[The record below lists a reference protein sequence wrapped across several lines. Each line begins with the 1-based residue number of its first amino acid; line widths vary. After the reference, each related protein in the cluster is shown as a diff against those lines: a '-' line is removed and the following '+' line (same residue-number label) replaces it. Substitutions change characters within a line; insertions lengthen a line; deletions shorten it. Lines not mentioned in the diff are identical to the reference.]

1 MMATIMFSRAYIDV
15 DVKQMF
21 EELVIASLLK
31 VETSKMR
38 QLLVNIIVSSNNLI
52 WPRIK
57 SPKWQKAT
65 KGLTGNLN
73 SGIHFEIFHIH
84 EH

>member
-21 EELVIASLLK
+21 EQLVIASLLK

-38 QLLVNIIVSSNNLI
+38 Q
-52 WPRIK
+52 
-57 SPKWQKAT
+57 
-65 KGLTGNLN
+65 
-73 SGIHFEIFHIH
+73 
-84 EH
+84 